1 MTSWHVS
8 HAFANEMQVINRIS
22 LLEER
27 SLRNPEYDGPEDM
40 RTYVDE
46 KHCLGN
52 QSARKSL
59 AEPSIWK
66 WVVSLAR
73 PLTRSLTQSKENA
86 SPAQGG

>member
-1 MTSWHVS
+1 
-8 HAFANEMQVINRIS
+8 
-22 LLEER
+22 
-27 SLRNPEYDGPEDM
+27 M

-73 PLTRSLTQSKENA
+73 SLAHSLRVRKTLLRPKEGETY
-86 SPAQGG
+86 SIPPY